1 MDGGKGSW
9 TVFYSQAISPRD
21 DSGRSVIPG
30 DEFAKLLK
38 TGLTRGP
45 RESAKR
51 QGEASAGREAD
62 QWDPRVSGRARSERR
77 EGEAGQRAPPVSE

>member
-30 DEFAKLLK
+30 DEFARSL
-38 TGLTRGP
+38 RRVRQAVEDGP
-45 RESAKR
+45 DARA
-51 QGEASAGREAD
+51 
-62 QWDPRVSGRARSERR
+62 PRVSEKAGRSERGTR
-77 EGEAGQRAPPVSE
+77 GRPVGPTCKWSRAE